1 LVYDLLFLVSI
12 LTVLQYANGTVV
24 PADEQTQFVV
34 DKLLYWVSLGIT
46 LAAAIGLGFQGMRYL
61 RRKIGEDRA
70 KDEKKLEDALGKH
83 SEDMRRYVATI
94 AGSARERR
102 DKDEYMLQELIK
114 RVDNLEEHQQMQLQI
129 VLQNQQT
136 ITEFIKTQQQQ
147 QQQQQHQQHQ
157 AKQGSNISKRH

>member
-1 LVYDLLFLVSI
+1 LVYDLLFLVA

-70 KDEKKLEDALGKH
+70 KDERKLEDALGKH

-94 AGSARERR
+94 AGTARERR

-136 ITEFIKTQQQQ
+136 ITEFIKTQQQ
-147 QQQQQHQQHQ
+147 HQQQ
-157 AKQGSNISKRH
+157 AKQSSNISKRH